1 MKKVIE
7 TNRVP
12 IKLWLED
19 MDDLALAQAENLANL
34 PFAYKHIAIMPDSHV
49 GYGMPIGAV
58 LATKGVIIP
67 NAVGVDI
74 GCGMCAVR
82 TSLQEINKESLKKI
96 MGLIRDVVPL
106 GFDHHTF
113 PQNKDLMP
121 KLDEKNMPIVTR
133 QYKKSLHQLGT
144 LGGGNHFIEIQQG
157 DDGYVWIMIHS
168 GSRNLGHK
176 VANFHNKKAIFLNEV
191 WHVKVP
197 KEWQLAFLP
206 ITSKEA
212 KEYTAEMNYCVE
224 FALANRKLIMQRV
237 QEAMVDV
244 AGAMEFGEL
253 INKSHNFAAWEH
265 HGNKDVLVH
274 RKGATRARKGE
285 LGLVPGSQGTASY
298 IVRGL
303 GNKDSFH
310 SCSHGAGRCLG
321 RKKAIQQLDLA
332 VELQRLEAFD
342 VLHTIRHKK
351 DLDEAP
357 GSYKD
362 IEKVMERQMDLV
374 EIEVKLRPLAV
385 VKG

>member
-74 GCGMCAVR
+74 GCGVCAVR

-121 KLDEKNMPIVTR
+121 KLDEKNMPMVTR
-133 QYKKSLHQLGT
+133 QYKKALHQIGT

-176 VANFHNKKAIFLNEV
+176 VASFHNKKAIFLNEV
-191 WHVKVP
+191 WHVQVP

-332 VELQRLEAFD
+332 VELQRLEAFG

>member
-1 MKKVIE
+1 MKKVIG
-7 TNRVP
+7 TNRIP

-19 MDDLALAQAENLANL
+19 IDDLALAQAENLANL
-34 PFAYKHIAIMPDSHV
+34 PFACQHIAIMPDSHV

-58 LATKGVIIP
+58 LVTKDVIIP

-74 GCGMCAVR
+74 GCGMCAIR
-82 TSLQEINKESLKKI
+82 TSLHEINKKSLKKI
-96 MGLIRDVVPL
+96 IGLIRDLVPL
-106 GFDHHTF
+106 GFNHHTI

-121 KLDEKNMPIVTR
+121 ELDKKTMPTVAR
-133 QYKKSLHQLGT
+133 QYKKALNQIGT

-157 DDGYVWIMIHS
+157 DDGYIWIMIHS
-168 GSRNLGHK
+168 GSRNLGHQ
-176 VANFHNKKAIFLNEV
+176 VASYHNRKAIQLNEA
-191 WHVKVP
+191 WHVQVP

-206 ITSKEA
+206 IISREA

-224 FALANRKLIMQRV
+224 FALANRKLMMQRV
-237 QEAMVDV
+237 QEVMVDIV
-244 AGAMEFGEL
+244 GAMEFGEL

-274 RKGATRARKGE
+274 RKGATRARRGE
-285 LGLVPGSQGTASY
+285 RGLIPGSQGSASY

-303 GNKDSFH
+303 GNKDSFC
-310 SCSHGAGRCLG
+310 SCSHGAGRCLS
-321 RKKAIQQLDLA
+321 RKKAIRELDLKQ
-332 VELQRLEAFD
+332 EQSHLEALG
-342 VLHTIRHKK
+342 VIHAIRHKK

-362 IEKVMERQMDLV
+362 IEKVMAQQMDLV
-374 EIEVKLRPLAV
+374 EVEIKLRPLAV